1 MEVLLLPGLGRCS
14 VSELH
19 AVIKRVC
26 ADAPQRAGHRAGP
39 AGAAALSPLECD
51 SCPALREHVCRAEQ
65 TWVTLVGQPPTPSS
79 FGGPPFHGVLLVK
92 LSSERGGVVFMFAS
106 GDVFLSLLSF

>member
-19 AVIKRVC
+19 AVIKHVC

-39 AGAAALSPLECD
+39 AGAAALLPLECD
-51 SCPALREHVCRAEQ
+51 SRPAPREHVCRAEQ
-65 TWVTLVGQPPTPSS
+65 TWVTLVGPLPPSS

-92 LSSERGGVVFMFAS
+92 FSSERGGVVFMLAS